1 MLTVK
6 IEELEK
12 NIEENTAREAE
23 LKKAADQ
30 ARTLK
35 DEVDILR
42 DAADKVNIRD
52 EFGGGPNLKKIMET
66 VSSIFMIT
74 FKFKV
79 AKYEAT
85 IESYKKKLEETS
97 DVKRQLK
104 LLEEKNTALVQTN
117 MDLEEDV
124 KKTGNWK
131 PQVSDRYMDIRDKSE
146 HKEYIQS
153 HSITNIFHFFD
164 ICRLMCINV
173 KYRSYIPN

>member
-1 MLTVK
+1 MGGSIQTKQLKRQLEVTQEDLYK
-6 IEELEK
+6 MEKLEK

-23 LKKAADQ
+23 LQKAADQ

-42 DAADKVNIRD
+42 EDAAKV
-52 EFGGGPNLKKIMET
+52 G
-66 VSSIFMIT
+66 
-74 FKFKV
+74 
-79 AKYEAT
+79 KYEAT

-124 KKTGNWK
+124 K
-131 PQVSDRYMDIRDKSE
+131 
-146 HKEYIQS
+146 
-153 HSITNIFHFFD
+153 
-164 ICRLMCINV
+164 
-173 KYRSYIPN
+173 

>member
-1 MLTVK
+1 MMVFLMKFQERDVLTVK

-42 DAADKVNIRD
+42 DAADKVNILPPLNHRA
-52 EFGGGPNLKKIMET
+52 NIRNKIWRQFHQF
-66 VSSIFMIT
+66 IIIT
-74 FKFKV
+74 FKFQV

-131 PQVSDRYMDIRDKSE
+131 PQVSDT
-146 HKEYIQS
+146 YID
-153 HSITNIFHFFD
+153 F
-164 ICRLMCINV
+164 
-173 KYRSYIPN
+173 

>member
-1 MLTVK
+1 MN
-6 IEELEK
+6 LE
-12 NIEENTAREAE
+12 
-23 LKKAADQ
+23 
-30 ARTLK
+30 
-35 DEVDILR
+35 
-42 DAADKVNIRD
+42 
-52 EFGGGPNLKKIMET
+52 GGPNRNKIRRQFHQF
-66 VSSIFMIT
+66 IIIA

-131 PQVSDRYMDIRDKSE
+131 PQVSDTYMDIRDKSE
-146 HKEYIQS
+146 HKKYIQN
-153 HSITNIFHFFD
+153 HAITNIFHFLISVD
-164 ICRLMCINV
+164 
-173 KYRSYIPN
+173 